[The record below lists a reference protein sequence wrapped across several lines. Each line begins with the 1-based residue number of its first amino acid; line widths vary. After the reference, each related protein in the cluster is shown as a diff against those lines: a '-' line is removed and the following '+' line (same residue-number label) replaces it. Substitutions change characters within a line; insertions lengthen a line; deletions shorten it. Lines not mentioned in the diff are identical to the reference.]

1 MVLSFIRMPERDSG
15 RASVEGQLILRER
28 TGMIEVHTAR
38 YTPGASKIDERAVR
52 FTTTSC

>member
-1 MVLSFIRMPERDSG
+1 M
-15 RASVEGQLILRER
+15 GQLILRER

-38 YTPGASKIDERAVR
+38 YAPGESTIEERAVR